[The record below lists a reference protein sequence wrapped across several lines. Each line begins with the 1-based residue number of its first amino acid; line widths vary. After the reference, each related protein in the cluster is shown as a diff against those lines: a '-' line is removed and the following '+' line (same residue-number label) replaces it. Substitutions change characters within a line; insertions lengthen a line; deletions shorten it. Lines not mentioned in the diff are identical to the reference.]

1 MELRDQLTQ
10 ITRERFDLAP
20 EQCSDR
26 QLYEALLT
34 MTRRLAESRPAPEG
48 TRKLYYFSAEF
59 LMGKLLDNNLLAL
72 GVHGKVRELLSS
84 MGRDLAQIE
93 EQEPEPSLGN
103 GGLGRLAACFLDS
116 IAALGLKGDGVG
128 LNYHYGLFHQR
139 FADNKQME
147 TPDPWMEPDSWLI
160 PTGDRKSVV

>member
-34 MTRRLAESRPAPEG
+34 LTRRLAESRPAPEG

-72 GVHGKVRELLSS
+72 GIHSKVRELLSS

-103 GGLGRLAACFLDS
+103 GGLGRRASITTTACS
-116 IAALGLKGDGVG
+116 TSAS
-128 LNYHYGLFHQR
+128 R
-139 FADNKQME
+139 TTSRWRPP
-147 TPDPWMEPDSWLI
+147 TPGWSR
-160 PTGDRKSVV
+160 TAG